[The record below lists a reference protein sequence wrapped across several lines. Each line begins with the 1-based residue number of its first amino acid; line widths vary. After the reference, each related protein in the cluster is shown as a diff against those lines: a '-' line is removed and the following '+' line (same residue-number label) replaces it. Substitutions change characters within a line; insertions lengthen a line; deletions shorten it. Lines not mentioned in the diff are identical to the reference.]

1 MKHEGSTPANIS
13 DAVLATRY
21 LALQELREKV
31 RKAEQLFASTRVKKI
46 LILET
51 ASGLDDRMHPRNRK
65 P

>member
-31 RKAEQLFASTRVKKI
+31 RQAEQRFPSTRPKKI
-46 LILET
+46 FVLNT
-51 ASGLDDRMHPRNRK
+51 APASDDRMHPRNRK

>member
-31 RKAEQLFASTRVKKI
+31 RQAEQRFASTRHRKI
-46 LILET
+46 LILDT
-51 ASGLDDRMHPRNRK
+51 ASGSDDRMHPRNRK